1 MYWKK
6 IDSIAECCIYYVN
19 TKTGKNI
26 KLSYYDL
33 GRRKGKKY
41 EKLRKIRIHKKLLFQ
56 IKFFLYK
63 DTVEEEQKETFNF
76 YRDPIG
82 SDKLFNKINDINLKQ
97 YRFGIIKGILKYILI
112 RDSQSLHLFID
123 EFFSILPSKDMQYK
137 VDVIDRKF
145 NFSCFVANNIKFFD
159 RFDLVGLIR
168 LSSLY
173 RDYEFLRQNI
183 DEYDKTGETL
193 WRKECLEDLKRD
205 ETIRLKQEKEMQE
218 RYKYKLRQH
227 KYFTYFGER

>member
-1 MYWKK
+1 MYWRK
-6 IDSIAECCIYYVN
+6 IDSLVECCKYYVN
-19 TKTGKNI
+19 TKTGKTI

-33 GRRKGKKY
+33 DRRKVKKY

-63 DTVEEEQKETFNF
+63 DTIKEEQKQSFNF

-82 SDKLFNKINDINLKQ
+82 SDKLFNTINNINLKQ
-97 YRFGIIKGILKYILI
+97 YKLSMIKDIVRHIFI
-112 RDSQSLHLFID
+112 RDSQSLHFFID
-123 EFFSILPSKDMQYK
+123 EFFSILSPENSQYK
-137 VDVIDRKF
+137 ADVIENKF

-159 RFDLVGLIR
+159 KFDLLGLIR
-168 LSSLY
+168 LSNLY
-173 RDYEFLRQNI
+173 KYDFLKENI

-205 ETIRLKQEKEMQE
+205 EILRLKQEKEVQE
-218 RYKYKLRQH
+218 RYKDKLRQH

>member
-6 IDSIAECCIYYVN
+6 VDSLVECCRYYVN
-19 TKTGKNI
+19 TKTDKII

-33 GRRKGKKY
+33 DRRKVKKF
-41 EKLRKIRIHKKLLFQ
+41 EKLRKIRMHKKLLFQ
-56 IKFFLYK
+56 IKFFLYR
-63 DTVEEEQKETFNF
+63 DTVKEEQKQSFNF

-82 SDKLFNKINDINLKQ
+82 SDKLFNIINNISLKQ
-97 YRFGIIKGILKYILI
+97 YKFGIIKNVLRYIFMK
-112 RDSQSLHLFID
+112 DSQSLHFFID
-123 EFFSILPSKDMQYK
+123 NFFSILPSKDMQYK
-137 VDVIDRKF
+137 ADIIDEKF

-159 RFDLVGLIR
+159 RFDLLGLIR
-168 LSSLY
+168 LSTLY
-173 RDYEFLRQNI
+173 KYDFLKENI

-205 ETIRLKQEKEMQE
+205 EMIELKQEKEMQE

-227 KYFTYFGER
+227 KYFSYFGER

>member
-1 MYWKK
+1 MYWRK
-6 IDSIAECCIYYVN
+6 IDSLAECCIYYVN

-33 GRRKGKKY
+33 GRRKAKKY

-63 DTVEEEQKETFNF
+63 DTAEIEKKESFNL

-97 YRFGIIKGILKYILI
+97 YRLSVIKDILRHILI

-123 EFFSILPSKDMQYK
+123 EFFSILPPENSQYK
-137 VDVIDRKF
+137 ADIIEHKF

-159 RFDLVGLIR
+159 KFDLLGLIR
-168 LSSLY
+168 LSTLY
-173 RDYEFLRQNI
+173 KYDFLKENI
-183 DEYDKTGETL
+183 DEYSKTGETL

-205 ETIRLKQEKEMQE
+205 EIVRLKQEKEMQE

-227 KYFTYFGER
+227 KYFTYFGGR